1 MIELER
7 RDGELQNL
15 TKPQIDEIYT
25 QLYKTEF
32 SGYNA
37 AIRRQVENEF
47 KKGLRSDSNPNA
59 PLDIRGLAA
68 ILKKRGMNTDS
79 ISLKDL
85 KGTEARILFEEAI
98 KRAKT
103 LNK

>member
-47 KKGLRSDSNPNA
+47 KKD
-59 PLDIRGLAA
+59 
-68 ILKKRGMNTDS
+68 
-79 ISLKDL
+79 
-85 KGTEARILFEEAI
+85 
-98 KRAKT
+98 
-103 LNK
+103 